1 MIKQRKTMLLPLAV
15 FAFKDLAIETGHE
28 TPKQITITAS
38 KNSATKP
45 VLSMYA
51 VYHNLRKGGSKKAAY
66 NCILFELNRLKQRV
80 TAPLILRGV
89 TLPPW
94 ELPIRGALTLPSRAA
109 YPLRLLAL
117 PTVRRAAYPLRRL
130 ALPTVRR
137 RTPLS
142 GRFSIKRGGG
152 LSALSLPPMVGGN
165 HGLEREN
172 SKALCKI
179 DRELLNFL

>member
-109 YPLRLLAL
+109 YPLR
-117 PTVRRAAYPLRRL
+117 RL

-165 HGLEREN
+165 HGLGREN